1 MRFTRTLT
9 HFANRSWKKKLLFG
23 GVPPFII
30 YVYVYTNVHLMFN
43 LGLCEKKNASF
54 FSFVFCFLRKKKT
67 RQNTVFTD
75 VSAVFTA
82 QKTPQF
88 PRTSHHSF
96 VSPPPFFLFFRKR
109 IKKKSAPLGCPPL
122 TCVPHVSYSMRR
134 PRFRMRS
141 DDSSARRRSSCS
153 SPANSIAR
161 RTRVT
166 SSSLS
171 VSLSSPA
178 REPSVM

>member
-96 VSPPPFFLFFRKR
+96 VSPPLSFYSSESES
-109 IKKKSAPLGCPPL
+109 KKKVRPSAVPL
-122 TCVPHVSYSMRR
+122 
-134 PRFRMRS
+134 
-141 DDSSARRRSSCS
+141 
-153 SPANSIAR
+153 
-161 RTRVT
+161 
-166 SSSLS
+166 SL
-171 VSLSSPA
+171 VSLTSRTACGDRDSACAATTPA
-178 REPSVM
+178 HGGDRHAPVPPTPSLAEHASRPPH